1 MKIYDCFTYFDE
13 EEILKIRL
21 NELNEVVDFFV
32 IVEATKTFTG
42 IPKSFY
48 LDDCGEWIEKFYP
61 KIVRLQINFPE
72 TLVSPWER
80 ETFQRNAVVNLFKTM
95 DDNDIIIIS
104 DADEIVNPSVIKTLY
119 NYDMP
124 VQLDNSQYFWSF
136 NWKVPDHCNQG
147 ARPVA
152 GRVKDFKL
160 RTPQQLRAANL
171 NRIPNAGWHFS
182 YFADVEKIIKK
193 IESFSHTEYDCE
205 EYKLSENILYRIQN
219 GIDPFDRFPLKYYYI
234 DETYPK
240 YVQKMIGELNG

>member
-48 LDDCGEWIEKFYP
+48 LDDCDKWIEKFYS
-61 KIVRLQINFPE
+61 KIIRLQISFPKDIN
-72 TLVSPWER
+72 SPWGR
-80 ETFQRNAVVNLFKTM
+80 EAFQRNALSDYFKII
-95 DDNDIIIIS
+95 DEDDIIIIS
-104 DADEIVNPSVIKTLY
+104 DVDEIINPSVIKTLH

-152 GRVKDFKL
+152 ARVRDLKM

-182 YFADVEKIIKK
+182 YFSSLERIIKK
-193 IESFSHTEYDCE
+193 IESFSHTEYDSE
-205 EYKLSENILYRIQN
+205 EYKLAENILYRIQN
-219 GIDPFDRFPLKYYYI
+219 GIDPFDRFPLKYYNI

-240 YVQKMIGELNG
+240 FVQKMIGDLNG